1 MELAAAEVR
10 DHLNAAQAS
19 KKEPSMDRKKILIVD
34 DDPDVRLGL
43 QLRLV
48 QNDYHVMSAG
58 DGVAGIAEARKHIP
72 DLMILDLG
80 LPAGDGFSVLE
91 RLKVNQRLS
100 SIPVIV
106 LSARDRVDNW
116 DRAIKAGAKTFLQK
130 PVAND
135 KLLAVIR
142 LVLAEG
148 DQGPKA
154 AYDLAG
160 PELQH

>member
-1 MELAAAEVR
+1 M
-10 DHLNAAQAS
+10 N
-19 KKEPSMDRKKILIVD
+19 RKKILVVD

-43 QLRLV
+43 QLRLAA
-48 QNDYHVMSAG
+48 NDYQVIFAS
-58 DGVAGIAEARKHIP
+58 DGVASIAEARKHMP

-91 RLKVNQRLS
+91 RLKVNERLS

-106 LSARDRVDNW
+106 LSGRDRVGNW

-130 PVAND
+130 PVTND

-142 LVLAEG
+142 LVLAEREP
-148 DQGPKA
+148 GPEVV
-154 AYDLAG
+154 YDLAG
-160 PELQH
+160 PELQQ

>member
-1 MELAAAEVR
+1 MS
-10 DHLNAAQAS
+10 Q
-19 KKEPSMDRKKILIVD
+19 KKILVVD

-43 QLRLV
+43 QLRLTANHYDV
-48 QNDYHVMSAG
+48 IFAA
-58 DGVAGIAEARKHIP
+58 DGVASIAEARKHMP

-91 RLKVNQRLS
+91 RLKVNDSLS
-100 SIPVIV
+100 GIPVIV
-106 LSARDRVDNW
+106 LSGRDRVGNW
-116 DRAIKAGAKTFLQK
+116 DRALKAGAKTFLQK

-148 DQGPKA
+148 EHTTTPV
-154 AYDLAG
+154 YDLSG
-160 PELQH
+160 PGGVN

>member
-1 MELAAAEVR
+1 MS
-10 DHLNAAQAS
+10 Q
-19 KKEPSMDRKKILIVD
+19 KKILVVD

-43 QLRLV
+43 QLRLTANHYDV
-48 QNDYHVMSAG
+48 IFAG
-58 DGVAGIAEARKHIP
+58 DGVTSIAEARKHMP

-91 RLKVNQRLS
+91 RMKVNESLS

-106 LSARDRVDNW
+106 LSGRDRVGNW
-116 DRAIKAGAKTFLQK
+116 DRALKAGAKTFLQK

-142 LVLAEG
+142 LVLAEHEHTETRV
-148 DQGPKA
+148 
-154 AYDLAG
+154 YDLTG
-160 PELQH
+160 PGGAS